1 MGWIRL
7 SITVGKTQIKTQ
19 GNGGAGKML
28 ATPNESHS
36 LIAVAN
42 ALATTTTSAV
52 GGTSGNTSGGAGGTA
67 VYGAAE
73 AAKIAL

>member
-1 MGWIRL
+1 
-7 SITVGKTQIKTQ
+7 
-19 GNGGAGKML
+19 ML